1 MKIKNIKYVALAAVF
16 GMGATSCDDF
26 LDRPTEDNY
35 NQSNFYQNDTQCVQ
49 GVNFLY
55 NSPWYDFQRG
65 FFKVGEVMSGNY
77 YWGKSP
83 YLDFTVNGTDQD
95 LVNMSYS
102 LWSVIA
108 YCNTVYK
115 TLQTANCSENV
126 RRQCMAEC
134 LSWKA
139 MAYFYLAR
147 TFGAVPIVHD
157 NSQELADGTYND
169 KKKVML
175 ADVYEYIVMTLE
187 KAMELFKDEDGNI
200 MEGEAGR
207 IDYYGA
213 EGLLAKVYLTKS
225 GVGQNGMRDEAALN
239 KAKELAEDVIDN
251 SGRKLMENYADIF
264 RLQNNNCEES
274 LIGWRWD
281 AASGQYTAQNTLQSD
296 LAMVG
301 FDEFGDNWGGYNGP
315 SIDLQLAFGVTPDQ
329 NPKDRDKSVIDT
341 RRKATMM
348 MAGDKYEYFW
358 QDKGGFDY
366 INFIYDKDG
375 YGKGGPGEL
384 QSPTGSNEVKHLYGN
399 ANDHMKGLG
408 VSAASMSSSLSTH
421 LLRLADVYLIYVEAV
436 IGNQGSTTDEKA
448 RDVFWQVRHRAVSE
462 YKLPASVSWEDVW
475 KERRL
480 ELACEG
486 DRWYDFVRLSYYD
499 SSRAIN
505 ELVNQKRDVYD
516 NLNTLYKSY
525 YESGQTTWNA
535 TSDQHYTNNP
545 KVPNVTKESF
555 TLPFPSEDVV
565 FNPNLMEDPVHV
577 DVRTEYSY

>member
-157 NSQELADGTYND
+157 NSKELADGTYND

-187 KAMELFKDEDGNI
+187 KAMELFKDEDGNV
-200 MEGEAGR
+200 MKGDAGR

-264 RLQNNNCEES
+264 RLQNNNCEE
-274 LIGWRWD
+274 
-281 AASGQYTAQNTLQSD
+281 
-296 LAMVG
+296 MVG

-384 QSPTGSNEVKHLYGN
+384 QSPTGANEVKHLYGN

-436 IGNQGSTTDEKA
+436 IGNQGSTTNEKA

>member
-187 KAMELFKDEDGNI
+187 KAMELFKDEDGNV
-200 MEGEAGR
+200 MKGEAGR

-251 SGRKLMENYADIF
+251 SGRKLMANYADIF

-384 QSPTGSNEVKHLYGN
+384 QSPTGANEVKHLYGN

-545 KVPNVTKESF
+545 KVPNVTKKSF

>member
-157 NSQELADGTYND
+157 NSKELADGTYND

-187 KAMELFKDEDGNI
+187 KAMELFKDEDGNV
-200 MEGEAGR
+200 MKGDAGR

-301 FDEFGDNWGGYNGP
+301 FDEYGDNWGGYNGP

-384 QSPTGSNEVKHLYGN
+384 QSPTGANEVKHLYGN

-436 IGNQGSTTDEKA
+436 IGNQGSTTNEKA

>member
-157 NSQELADGTYND
+157 NSQELA
-169 KKKVML
+169 
-175 ADVYEYIVMTLE
+175 
-187 KAMELFKDEDGNI
+187 
-200 MEGEAGR
+200 
-207 IDYYGA
+207 
-213 EGLLAKVYLTKS
+213 
-225 GVGQNGMRDEAALN
+225 
-239 KAKELAEDVIDN
+239 EDVIDN
-251 SGRKLMENYADIF
+251 SGRKLMANYADIF

-384 QSPTGSNEVKHLYGN
+384 QSPTGANEVKHLYGN

>member
-251 SGRKLMENYADIF
+251 SGRKLMANYADIF

-384 QSPTGSNEVKHLYGN
+384 QSPTGANEVKHLYGN

-565 FNPNLMEDPVHV
+565 FNPNLMEGPVHV

>member
-157 NSQELADGTYND
+157 NSKELADGTYND

-187 KAMELFKDEDGNI
+187 KAMELFKDEDGNV
-200 MEGEAGR
+200 MKGDAGR

-384 QSPTGSNEVKHLYGN
+384 QSPTGANEVKHLYGN
-399 ANDHMKGLG
+399 TNDHLICLG

-436 IGNQGSTTDEKA
+436 IGNQGSTTNEKA

>member
-157 NSQELADGTYND
+157 NSKELADGTYND

-187 KAMELFKDEDGNI
+187 KAMELFKDEDGNV
-200 MEGEAGR
+200 MKGDAGR

-384 QSPTGSNEVKHLYGN
+384 QSPTGANVVKHLYGN

-436 IGNQGSTTDEKA
+436 IGNQGSTTNEKA

>member
-1 MKIKNIKYVALAAVF
+1 MKISNIKYMAIAALTAF
-16 GMGATSCDDF
+16 GATSCDDF
-26 LDRPTEDNY
+26 LDRPAEDSYNVDNY
-35 NQSNFYQNDTQCVQ
+35 YANDEQCDAGVFY
-49 GVNFLY
+49 LY
-55 NSPWYDFQRG
+55 NSPWSDFTRG
-65 FFKVGEVMSGNY
+65 GIIMTETMVGNIYQSQ
-77 YWGKSP
+77 SP
-83 YLDFTVNGTDQD
+83 YLDFSVNGSDND
-95 LVNMSYS
+95 LVFMYES
-102 LWSVIA
+102 LWQVNA
-108 YCNTVYK
+108 HCNTVYNNLK
-115 TLQTANCSENV
+115 TANCSEAT
-126 RRQCMAEC
+126 RAKCMGEC
-134 LSWKA
+134 LTLKA

-147 TFGAVPIVHD
+147 TFGAVPIIHD
-157 NSQELADGTYND
+157 NSKELEEGTYND

-187 KAMELFKDEDGNI
+187 KAMELFRDEDGRI
-200 MEGEAGR
+200 MKGDAGR
-207 IDYYGA
+207 IDYYAA

-225 GVGQNGMRDEAALN
+225 GVNQSGTRDEAALN
-239 KAKELAEDVIDN
+239 MAKTLAEDVIDN
-251 SGRKLMENYADIF
+251 SGRQLMDNYADIF

-329 NPKDRDKSVIDT
+329 DPKDRDKSVIDT

-384 QSPTGSNEVKHLYGN
+384 QSPTGANEVKHLYGN

-408 VSAASMSSSLSTH
+408 VSASSMSSSLSTH

-448 RDVFWQVRHRAVSE
+448 RNVFWQVRNRAISE

-499 SSRAIN
+499 PQKAIN

-516 NLNTLYKSY
+516 NLNNLYKAY
-525 YESGQTTWNA
+525 YESGQTVWNA
-535 TSDQHYTNNP
+535 TADQHYTSNP
-545 KVPNVTKESF
+545 KIPNVTKECF

-577 DVRTEYSY
+577 DVRSEYSY

>member
-251 SGRKLMENYADIF
+251 SGRKLMANYADIF

-384 QSPTGSNEVKHLYGN
+384 QSPTGANEVKHLYGN
-399 ANDHMKGLG
+399 VNDHMKGLG

>member
-102 LWSVIA
+102 FWSVIA

-157 NSQELADGTYND
+157 NSKELADGTYND

-175 ADVYEYIVMTLE
+175 ADVM
-187 KAMELFKDEDGNI
+187 KGD
-200 MEGEAGR
+200 AGR

-384 QSPTGSNEVKHLYGN
+384 QSPTGANEVKHLYGN

-408 VSAASMSSSLSTH
+408 VSAARMSSSLSTH

-436 IGNQGSTTDEKA
+436 IGNQGSTTNEKA

>member
-1 MKIKNIKYVALAAVF
+1 MKIKNIKNVALAAVF
-16 GMGATSCDDF
+16 GIGITSCEDF
-26 LDRPTEDNY
+26 LNRPTEDNY

-77 YWGKSP
+77 FWGKSP

-115 TLQTANCSENV
+115 TLQTAGCSENV

-157 NSQELADGTYND
+157 NSKDLADGTYND
-169 KKKVML
+169 KRKVML
-175 ADVYEYIVMTLE
+175 ADVYEYIIMTLE

-200 MEGEAGR
+200 MKGAAGR

-225 GVGQNGMRDEAALN
+225 GVGLTGMRDEAALN

-281 AASGQYTAQNTLQSD
+281 ASSGQYTAQNSLQSD

-384 QSPTGSNEVKHLYGN
+384 QSPTGANEVKHLYGN

-408 VSAASMSSSLSTH
+408 VSAADMSSSLSTH

-436 IGNQGSTTDEKA
+436 IGNQGTTTNEKA
-448 RDVFWQVRHRAVSE
+448 RNVFWQVRHRAVSE

-499 SSRAIN
+499 SARAIN

-525 YESGQTTWNA
+525 YESGQTIWNA
-535 TSDQHYTNNP
+535 TSDQHYTDNP
-545 KVPNVTKESF
+545 KIPNVTKECF

-565 FNPNLMEDPVHV
+565 FNPNLMKDPIHV

>member
-157 NSQELADGTYND
+157 NSKELADGTYND

-187 KAMELFKDEDGNI
+187 KAMELFKDEDGNV
-200 MEGEAGR
+200 MKGDAGR

-384 QSPTGSNEVKHLYGN
+384 QSPTGANEVKHLYGT

-436 IGNQGSTTDEKA
+436 IGNQGSTTNEKA

>member
-157 NSQELADGTYND
+157 NSKELADGTYND

-187 KAMELFKDEDGNI
+187 KAMELFKDEDGNV
-200 MEGEAGR
+200 MKGDAGR

-384 QSPTGSNEVKHLYGN
+384 QSPTGANEVKHLSGN
-399 ANDHMKGLG
+399 ANVHMKGLG

-436 IGNQGSTTDEKA
+436 IGNQGSTTNEKA

>member
-16 GMGATSCDDF
+16 CMGATSCDDF

-157 NSQELADGTYND
+157 NSKELADGTYND

-187 KAMELFKDEDGNI
+187 KAMELFKDEDGNV
-200 MEGEAGR
+200 MKGDAGR

-384 QSPTGSNEVKHLYGN
+384 QSPTGANEVKHLYGN

-436 IGNQGSTTDEKA
+436 IGNQGSTTNEKA

>member
-26 LDRPTEDNY
+26 LDRPTEDKY

-251 SGRKLMENYADIF
+251 SGRKLMANYADIF

-384 QSPTGSNEVKHLYGN
+384 QSPTGANEVKHLYGN

>member
-187 KAMELFKDEDGNI
+187 KAMELFKDEDGNV
-200 MEGEAGR
+200 MKGDAGR

-384 QSPTGSNEVKHLYGN
+384 QSPTGANEVKHLYGN
-399 ANDHMKGLG
+399 ANDRMKGLG

>member
-1 MKIKNIKYVALAAVF
+1 MKIKNIKYMALVAVLGLGV
-16 GMGATSCDDF
+16 TSCEDF

-115 TLQTANCSENV
+115 TLQTASCSENV

-147 TFGAVPIVHD
+147 TFGAVPIIHD
-157 NSQELADGTYND
+157 NSKELEEGTYND

-187 KAMELFKDEDGNI
+187 KAMELFRDEDGRI
-200 MEGEAGR
+200 MKGDAGR
-207 IDYYGA
+207 IDYYAA

-225 GVGQNGMRDEAALN
+225 GVNQSGTRDEAALN
-239 KAKELAEDVIDN
+239 MAKTLAEDVIDN
-251 SGRKLMENYADIF
+251 SGRQLMDNYADIF

-329 NPKDRDKSVIDT
+329 DPKDRDKSVIDT

-384 QSPTGSNEVKHLYGN
+384 QSPTGANGVKHLYGN

-408 VSAASMSSSLSTH
+408 VSASSMSSSLSTH

-436 IGNQGSTTDEKA
+436 IGNQGSTTNEKA
-448 RDVFWQVRHRAVSE
+448 RNVFWQVRNRAISE

-499 SSRAIN
+499 PQKAIN

-516 NLNTLYKSY
+516 NLNNLYKAY
-525 YESGQTTWNA
+525 YESGQTVWNA
-535 TSDQHYTNNP
+535 TADQHYTSNP
-545 KVPNVTKESF
+545 KIPNVTKECF

-577 DVRTEYSY
+577 DVRSEYSY

>member
-157 NSQELADGTYND
+157 NSKELADGTYND

-187 KAMELFKDEDGNI
+187 KAMELFKDEDGNV
-200 MEGEAGR
+200 MKGDAGR

-384 QSPTGSNEVKHLYGN
+384 QSPTGANEVEHLYGN

-436 IGNQGSTTDEKA
+436 IGNQGSTTSEKA

-505 ELVNQKRDVYD
+505 ELVNQKRDIYD

-535 TSDQHYTNNP
+535 TSDQHYTDNP

>member
-1 MKIKNIKYVALAAVF
+1 
-16 GMGATSCDDF
+16 
-26 LDRPTEDNY
+26 
-35 NQSNFYQNDTQCVQ
+35 
-49 GVNFLY
+49 
-55 NSPWYDFQRG
+55 
-65 FFKVGEVMSGNY
+65 
-77 YWGKSP
+77 
-83 YLDFTVNGTDQD
+83 
-95 LVNMSYS
+95 MSYS

-157 NSQELADGTYND
+157 NSKELADGTYND

-187 KAMELFKDEDGNI
+187 KAMELFKDEDGNV
-200 MEGEAGR
+200 MKGDAGR

-264 RLQNNNCEES
+264 RLQNNNCDES

-384 QSPTGSNEVKHLYGN
+384 QSPTGANEVKHLYGN

-436 IGNQGSTTDEKA
+436 IGNQGSTTNEKA

-535 TSDQHYTNNP
+535 TSDQHYTDNP

>member
-157 NSQELADGTYND
+157 NSKELADGTYND

-187 KAMELFKDEDGNI
+187 KAMELFKDEDGNV
-200 MEGEAGR
+200 MKGDAGR

-384 QSPTGSNEVKHLYGN
+384 QSPAGANEVKHLYGN

-436 IGNQGSTTDEKA
+436 IGNQGSTTNEKA

>member
-1 MKIKNIKYVALAAVF
+1 MKIKNIKYVALAAIF
-16 GMGATSCDDF
+16 GMGVTSCDDF

-157 NSQELADGTYND
+157 NSKELADGTYND

-187 KAMELFKDEDGNI
+187 KAMELFKDEDGNV
-200 MEGEAGR
+200 MKGDAGR

-384 QSPTGSNEVKHLYGN
+384 QSPTGANEVKHLYGN

-436 IGNQGSTTDEKA
+436 IGNQGSTTNEKA